1 MKRILAIFL
10 FLGGGLLHAQENTN
24 TNKFRQMYDL
34 LPTPN
39 VYRTASGAPGH
50 MYWQQR
56 ADYEIEVELDED
68 EQVIYGEER
77 ITYYN
82 NSPDHLTYL
91 WIQLDQN
98 RRAKESNSYKIRQSE
113 LKEAYS
119 FRDFQN
125 LTPWFDGGFKID
137 YVRDASGNELDYTI
151 NQTMMRVDLDKPL
164 VPNGGFVMEIK
175 WHYNLNNRELIG
187 GRSGYELFE
196 EENNAIYTI
205 AQFYPRMAVYSD
217 IDGWQNKQFLGRG
230 EFALPFGDF
239 DVKITVPADHTV
251 AATGQ
256 LQNEKEVLEQKHL
269 NRLEEAKSASQPVE
283 IVTEEEAEEI
293 EKGRSKE
300 MKTWHFK
307 ANDVRDFGWASSRKF
322 IWDAQG
328 VPFGDRTVL
337 AMSYYPKEANP
348 LWGQYS
354 TATVK
359 HTLETYSKY
368 TFDYPYPV
376 AISVNAT
383 SIGMEYPMICFNFGR
398 TEEDGT
404 YTERMKYGVIS
415 VIIHEVGHNWFPMIV
430 NSDERQWTWMDEG
443 LNVYLQYLT
452 EQEFERGYPSRRGE
466 PRKIVDY
473 MKGDKDFISPIMTN
487 SESIHQFG
495 NNAYGKPATALNILR
510 ETVVGRE
517 LFDFAFKTYANRWK
531 FKHPSPA
538 DFFRTIEDATA
549 VDLDWFW
556 RGWFFTNDHV
566 DIGIDYVQ
574 YARLTAPEA
583 GGKKMA
589 AREAKE
595 EEAQSISDIRNRQDI
610 TETLV
615 ERDTSLIDFYSTYDE
630 NEITERD
637 REEFKAFLNDLTA
650 EERAL
655 LEDNRHF
662 YEISFTNHG
671 GLVMPILVQFT
682 FADGSTEMKKV
693 PAEIWKMGDESVT
706 KVFVLDQKATKIVLD
721 PYQQTA
727 DVDLSNNAWPAVDTP
742 SRFELYKR
750 NERESRSNPMQTR

>member
-1 MKRILAIFL
+1 MKRILAILL

-256 LQNEKEVLEQKHL
+256 LQNAKEVLEQKHL

-283 IVTEEEAEEI
+283 IVTEEEAKEI

-307 ANDVRDFGWASSRKF
+307 ADDVRDFGWASSRKF

-328 VPFGDRTVL
+328 VPFGERTVL

-574 YARLTAPEA
+574 YARLSAPEA

-595 EEAQSISDIRNRQDI
+595 EEAPSISDIRNRQDI

>member
-1 MKRILAIFL
+1 
-10 FLGGGLLHAQENTN
+10 
-24 TNKFRQMYDL
+24 MYDL

-56 ADYEIEVELDED
+56 ADYEIEVELAED

-82 NSPDHLTYL
+82 NSPDELTYL

-98 RRAKESNSYKIRQSE
+98 RRAKDSDSYKIRQTE
-113 LKEAYS
+113 LKEKYS

-125 LTPWFDGGFKID
+125 LSPWFDGGFKIE
-137 YVRDASGNELDYTI
+137 YVRDASGNELAYTI

-269 NRLEEAKSASQPVE
+269 NRLEDAKSASQPVE
-283 IVTEEEAEEI
+283 IVTEEEAKEI

-307 ANDVRDFGWASSRKF
+307 ADDVRDFGWASSRKF

-383 SIGMEYPMICFNFGR
+383 SIGMEYPMICFNYGR

-574 YARLTAPEA
+574 YARLTASEA
-583 GGKKMA
+583 GGEKMA
-589 AREAKE
+589 DREAEE
-595 EEAQSISDIRNRQDI
+595 EEAPSISDIRNRQEI

-615 ERDTSLIDFYSTYDE
+615 ERDTSLIDFYSNYDE

-637 REEFKAFLNDLTA
+637 REEFKAFLNDLTD

-682 FADGSTEMKKV
+682 FEDGSTEMKQV
-693 PAEIWKMGDESVT
+693 PAEIWKMGDESVS
-706 KVFVLDQKATKIVLD
+706 KVFVLDQKATNIVLD

-727 DVDLSNNAWPAVDTP
+727 DVDLSNNAWPAIDTP

-750 NERESRSNPMQTR
+750 KERESRPNPMQSR